1 MWVPSLLHTSR
12 VQLRRSLSLLAA
24 PLVLATLLTI
34 FMAPTTHAADAIWQ
48 GTELHYQDNVYE
60 KVSSPP
66 NRSDTP
72 NEYEW
77 RDTSTNPDT
86 AQVLYFGDNPT
97 SSKSA
102 TLVTYDVSGNSYRN
116 ASSPQKIDVTRDLLD
131 DAEGTTQT
139 EAGTT
144 CNTGGGLGWIICP
157 VANYLAEGVDWVYG
171 LIENFLEVQTIQN
184 NDNGVYQLW
193 QVFRTIANVC
203 FILVFL
209 AIIYSQITGAGYS
222 NYNLKKMLPR
232 LVVGAVLVN
241 ISFLVCSL
249 AVDAS
254 NLLGY
259 SIQSIFVSIRETLP
273 TNADVSGDGIGWG
286 TLTAL
291 VIGGGAAAGVGGLAA
306 ATAFSGGAMSFLLVA
321 ILIPIGMAVLVAFT
335 ILAARQ
341 AIIVV
346 LTIISPLAFVAFIL
360 PGTSSWFDRWRKS
373 FTTMLIF
380 FPIFALLFGGSQL
393 AGTAIINTTPS
404 VQDSMKIPMILIGLG
419 AMAAPL
425 VLTPFLIRFSGGILG
440 QIANITNN
448 KGRGIADRAKN
459 WANDNA
465 DMHKARKLSGF
476 AEQRENRL
484 KNLQNKIDN
493 GEKVGK
499 WQQRRARRTPLPLR
513 MDQKKRERDDH
524 KKQSESVLAA
534 HHDRQWQRDLADPVG
549 PNRIEEAFG
558 RRSLAQRTSDQYHLA
573 HHLHNQAEGEKA
585 ANDAKAGLH
594 WQQHLRSED
603 GVRDR
608 HVQKEAALLK
618 GETGIMDDQI
628 KAQDE
633 RLFRDTVLADRGLR
647 KRIVETGEEKHRAQQ
662 AQNIVDKRSEA
673 NWENLQKTDAAVRT
687 RRLEETELDDSVKL
701 AQQEWNSIIEGIRA
715 KGDAM
720 PGLAQADK
728 SLAASIKKGTLD
740 LTVENS
746 VQESAKVVQQANVV
760 KHMED
765 DAVIK
770 YAAGVGGHDAERRV
784 IAKVKSLASSPIVD
798 AVKEIKNTQ
807 DWIQATDADGLL
819 DRFKQASTT
828 IEEKIA
834 IAGMLTER
842 GGPGHKAMIQAFDHM
857 DKNYSHNDGDMQ
869 LFKELVMG
877 TSSASKTSKAA
888 EFWLTNAKV
897 GNRAGT
903 ISELS
908 NAASTWTAISAQ
920 AFANMNQIHQA
931 KALRTLATQQPA
943 SYEKLRKLLLNDDT
957 TMSNLKVHI
966 ADMLELSANDPEYT
980 NPNSNF
986 IDTITGSDLW

>member
-1 MWVPSLLHTSR
+1 
-12 VQLRRSLSLLAA
+12 
-24 PLVLATLLTI
+24 
-34 FMAPTTHAADAIWQ
+34 
-48 GTELHYQDNVYE
+48 
-60 KVSSPP
+60 
-66 NRSDTP
+66 
-72 NEYEW
+72 
-77 RDTSTNPDT
+77 
-86 AQVLYFGDNPT
+86 
-97 SSKSA
+97 
-102 TLVTYDVSGNSYRN
+102 
-116 ASSPQKIDVTRDLLD
+116 
-131 DAEGTTQT
+131 
-139 EAGTT
+139 
-144 CNTGGGLGWIICP
+144 
-157 VANYLAEGVDWVYG
+157 
-171 LIENFLEVQTIQN
+171 
-184 NDNGVYQLW
+184 
-193 QVFRTIANVC
+193 
-203 FILVFL
+203 
-209 AIIYSQITGAGYS
+209 
-222 NYNLKKMLPR
+222 MLPR
-232 LVVGAVLVN
+232 LVVGALLVN

-346 LTIISPLAFVAFIL
+346 LTIIAPLAFVAFIL

-484 KNLQNKIDN
+484 KNLQSKIDN

-558 RRSLAQRTSDQYHLA
+558 RRSLAQRTSDQSHLA

-673 NWENLQKTDAAVRT
+673 NWENLQKTDANVRT

-701 AQQEWNSIIEGIRA
+701 AQQEWTSIIEGIRA

-740 LTVENS
+740 LSVESSAQEVAKSNQQFNFAKSLDINSDDLALRKAAETHLKRATGVGDESDAARVLARAKSTVSNAFIEDAKNIQNTMPYDEATDTVGLVRAFES
-746 VQESAKVVQQANVV
+746 SDIPIAKRLAMVWASSANGNFGYESARNMIDWYS
-760 KHMED
+760 KH
-765 DAVIK
+765 
-770 YAAGVGGHDAERRV
+770 GG
-784 IAKVKSLASSPIVD
+784 
-798 AVKEIKNTQ
+798 
-807 DWIQATDADGLL
+807 ADGKKPKDSDLR
-819 DRFKQASTT
+819 D
-828 IEEKIA
+828 
-834 IAGMLTER
+834 
-842 GGPGHKAMIQAFDHM
+842 
-857 DKNYSHNDGDMQ
+857 
-869 LFKELVMG
+869 FKELVKVNSKISSGDRALELYLNDGVNMSKTLADWENDMG
-877 TSSASKTSKAA
+877 TWNINTSRFAEMGETRQVETVKLWKKTSDPRGQKMLDMVREDILRTPTLRSSVKAA
-888 EFWLTNAKV
+888 AKE
-897 GNRAGT
+897 
-903 ISELS
+903 ELG
-908 NAASTWTAISAQ
+908 
-920 AFANMNQIHQA
+920 
-931 KALRTLATQQPA
+931 
-943 SYEKLRKLLLNDDT
+943 
-957 TMSNLKVHI
+957 
-966 ADMLELSANDPEYT
+966 LSVD
-980 NPNSNF
+980 
-986 IDTITGSDLW
+986 

>member
-1 MWVPSLLHTSR
+1 M
-12 VQLRRSLSLLAA
+12 LRRSLSLFAA
-24 PLVLATLLTI
+24 PLVLATLLSVLIT
-34 FMAPTTHAADAIWQ
+34 PTAFATDAIWQ
-48 GTELHYQDNVYE
+48 GTELRYEDNVYA
-60 KVSSPP
+60 KVTSPP
-66 NRSDTP
+66 NRTDTP

-86 AQVLYFGDNPT
+86 ASVLYFGDNPNNST
-97 SSKSA
+97 TA
-102 TLVTYDVSGNSYRN
+102 TLVTYDVSGSSYRN
-116 ASSPQKIDVTRDLLD
+116 ASSPTNITVTRDLLD

-139 EAGTT
+139 GAGTT
-144 CNTGGGLGWIICP
+144 CTTGGGLGWIICP

-171 LIENFLEVQTIQN
+171 LIENFLEVQTIRN
-184 NDNGVYQLW
+184 NDNGVFQLW
-193 QVFRTIANVC
+193 QVFRTLANVC

-232 LVVGAVLVN
+232 LVLGAVLVN
-241 ISFLVCSL
+241 ISFLICSL

-273 TNADVSGDGIGWG
+273 TTADVSGDGLGWG
-286 TLTAL
+286 TLTAII
-291 VIGGGAAAGVGGLAA
+291 VGGGVGAGVLGLSA
-306 ATAFSGGAMSFLLVA
+306 ATAFSGGAMSFLLIAV
-321 ILIPIGMAVLVAFT
+321 LIPIGMAILVAFT

-360 PGTSSWFDRWRKS
+360 PGTSNWFDRWRKS

-380 FPIFALLFGGSQL
+380 FPVFAMLFGGSQL
-393 AGTAIINTTPS
+393 AGTAIINTTPQ
-404 VQDSMKIPMILIGLG
+404 VQDSMKIPMILIGLTT
-419 AMAAPL
+419 MAAPL
-425 VLTPFLIRFSGGILG
+425 VLTPFLIRFSGGLLG

-465 DMHKARKLSGF
+465 DTHKARKLSGF

-484 KNLQNKIDN
+484 KGLQRKIDN
-493 GEKVGK
+493 GEQVGK

-513 MDQKKRERDDH
+513 MDQKKRQRDDH

-534 HHDRQWQRDLADPVG
+534 HHDRDWQRSLAEPVG
-549 PNRIEEAFG
+549 PNRLEDAFG
-558 RRSLAQRTSDQYHLA
+558 RRSLAQRTSDQSHLA
-573 HHLHNQAEGEKA
+573 HHLQHQAEGEKT
-585 ANDAKAGLH
+585 ANDAHAGLQ
-594 WQQHLRSED
+594 WQRHLETTS

-608 HVQKEAALLK
+608 SLRSESHELK
-618 GETGIMDDQI
+618 GEAGIMDEQLN
-628 KAQDE
+628 AQDE

-647 KRIVETGEEKHRAQQ
+647 KRIVESSEEKHRAQQ
-662 AQNIVDKRSEA
+662 AQGIVDKRSEA
-673 NWENLQKTDAAVRT
+673 NWENLHKTDATVKS
-687 RRLEETELDDSVKL
+687 RRLEDTELDDSVKL
-701 AQQEWNSIIEGIRA
+701 AQQEWTSIIEGIRA
-715 KGDAM
+715 KGDEM
-720 PGLAQADK
+720 PGLTASNK
-728 SLAASIKKGTLD
+728 SLANSIKKNTLD

-765 DAVIK
+765 EAIVK

-784 IAKVKSLASSPIVD
+784 TAKVKSLASSPTME

-819 DRFKQASTT
+819 DRFKQTTTT

-842 GGPGHKAMIQAFDHM
+842 GGPGHKAMVQAFDHM
-857 DKNYSHNDGDMQ
+857 DKTYSYDSANMQ

-877 TSSASKTSKAA
+877 TSSAGKTSKAA
-888 EFWLTNAKV
+888 EFWLTNATTGSGSAKHV
-897 GNRAGT
+897 AS

-908 NAASTWTAISAQ
+908 NATGTWTAISAQ
-920 AFANMNQIHQA
+920 AFANMNQVHQA
-931 KALRTLATQQPA
+931 KALRTLAVQDPA
-943 SYEKLRKLLLNDDT
+943 SYDELRNLVLDDKT
-957 TMSNLKVHI
+957 TMSNLKTHI
-966 ADMLELSANDPEYT
+966 ARMIRKPASDPEYS
-980 NPNSNF
+980 NPDPSF
-986 IDTITGSDLW
+986 IDTSTGSQLW